1 MKELQKHNPDLLIE
15 LNKIIQQGKNKV
27 AVAVNSTL
35 TLVFWE
41 VGQKINDFTLDN
53 KRAEY
58 GKEIV
63 KSLSIELV
71 DKYGKSFT
79 SKNLHRMMQFAEQ
92 FSDFEIVVT
101 LSRQL
106 SWSHFL
112 VLIPIKNTQKQL
124 FYANKIKE
132 ERGKMERQTN

>member
-35 TLVFWE
+35 TLVFWQ
-41 VGQKINDFTLDN
+41 VGQKINDFVLDN

-71 DKYGKSFT
+71 NKYGKSFT

-101 LSRQL
+101 LSRKL
-106 SWSHFL
+106 SWPHF
-112 VLIPIKNTQKQL
+112 VEL
-124 FYANKIKE
+124 FSFKSKRAKLFK
-132 ERGKMERQTN
+132 G